1 MDLKDLKSAWDTYSS
16 QQEDKHHLGK
26 ESIHELLRTKTKTLV
41 DRIDRNLRIGMVI
54 LLAFIAYVV
63 VDDLFLSKLI
73 IKEPIQYPS
82 WLYPLDV
89 FTNTLIVT
97 TYLFF
102 VIRYMKIKR
111 SFSVDLQL
119 KDFLI
124 GILDTL
130 KTYRRMFYL
139 AVIILL
145 INMIVSFAAGLY
157 QGVKFNVDKIPGGL
171 ESLSTSKIFVIIVV
185 GLLFLLP
192 MIAGTFFLLRW
203 GFNRLYGRYLIK
215 LNETLQELNES
226 ETGE

>member
-1 MDLKDLKSAWDTYSS
+1 MEFKDLKSAWDKYSS
-16 QQEDKHHLGK
+16 QEVDKHHLGK

-41 DRIDRNLRIGMVI
+41 DRIDRNLRIGMAI
-54 LLAFIAYVV
+54 LLAFIAYIF
-63 VDDLFLSKLI
+63 VDDLVISKIKI
-73 IKEPIQYPS
+73 IESIEYPT
-82 WLYPLDV
+82 WLYPLDI

-102 VIRYMKIKR
+102 VIRYIKIKR

-119 KDFLI
+119 KDFLT

-130 KTYRRMFYL
+130 KTYRRLFYL
-139 AVIILL
+139 AVIILI
-145 INMIVSFAAGLY
+145 INIMVSFTAGLY
-157 QGVKFNVDKIPGGL
+157 LGIKYNASKFPGGL
-171 ESLSTSKIFVIIVV
+171 ENISVSKIFTIIGV

>member
-1 MDLKDLKSAWDTYSS
+1 MEFKDLKSAWDKYSS
-16 QQEDKHHLGK
+16 QEVDKHHLGK

-54 LLAFIAYVV
+54 LLVFIAYVF
-63 VDDLFLSKLI
+63 VDDLVLSKIKI
-73 IKEPIQYPS
+73 IESIEYPT

-102 VIRYMKIKR
+102 VIRYLKIKR

-119 KDFLI
+119 KDFLV
-124 GILDTL
+124 GILDTM

-139 AVIILL
+139 VVIILI
-145 INMIVSFAAGLY
+145 INMMVSFSAGLY
-157 QGVKFNVDKIPGGL
+157 LGIKFGADKIPGGI
-171 ESLSTSKIFVIIVV
+171 ESFTASKLFLIIGV